1 MNSRCPLLES
11 KVKTCAIEKVAL
23 VSITIGIAQ
32 ALNEY
37 RLETCH
43 VVVQFDW
50 AECQM
55 AVNREIKSSAK
66 EHGKRGSIIYEA
78 LGERG
83 VSDHNGGV
91 RDLEAA

>member
-1 MNSRCPLLES
+1 MPSLES
-11 KVKTCAIEKVAL
+11 KVKTRAIEKVAL
-23 VSITIGIAQ
+23 VSITVGVAQ

-37 RLETCH
+37 GLETCH

-50 AECQM
+50 PECQM
-55 AVNREIKSSAK
+55 AVDWEIKSAAK
-66 EHGKRGSIIYEA
+66 EHGKRGGVIYEA

-83 VSDHNGGV
+83 VSDHDSGV